1 MFFCMV
7 RASGVSGNI
16 AKVKIASRSSL
27 GKVLS
32 GCWDIAVNFFN
43 HSHVLFIVYFLM
55 Y

>member
-1 MFFCMV
+1 MFFCML
-7 RASGVSGNI
+7 RASGVWKHS
-16 AKVKIASRSSL
+16 KVKIASRSSL

-32 GCWDIAVNFFN
+32 ACWDIAVNFSN